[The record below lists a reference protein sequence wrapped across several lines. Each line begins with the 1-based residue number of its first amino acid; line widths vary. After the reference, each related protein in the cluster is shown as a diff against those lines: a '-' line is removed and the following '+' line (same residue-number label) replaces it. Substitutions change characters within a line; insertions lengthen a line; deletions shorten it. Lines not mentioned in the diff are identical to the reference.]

1 MQGTRSCTRPRMAQG
16 GTRMAMRMATRM
28 DAGMDA
34 GMDALTVRTGN
45 RACPGRAHEQ
55 DRTDQRARETGVRND
70 KCPRKR
76 HCPQDRLA
84 RQGRTTRERTTR
96 QENRPEG
103 PAPNSPGGSA
113 PSFEGQQALSP
124 DIFCLISFA
133 WHLLPGRGRQGDG
146 KGPVQ
151 GQSARLCALRATK
164 RTKRPCGRACLPACA
179 ANRRARNRQV
189 TRNTAETR

>member
-1 MQGTRSCTRPRMAQG
+1 MQGTRSCTRTRMAQG
-16 GTRMAMRMATRM
+16 GTR
-28 DAGMDA
+28 
-34 GMDALTVRTGN
+34 MDALTVRTGN

-113 PSFEGQQALSP
+113 PSFGGQQALSP
-124 DIFCLISFA
+124 DIFCLAPFA
-133 WHLLPGRGRQGDG
+133 WQRKTRGWQGAG
-146 KGPVQ
+146 
-151 GQSARLCALRATK
+151 T
-164 RTKRPCGRACLPACA
+164 RTERKAVCP
-179 ANRRARNRQV
+179 ARNKENKETMRASLSASLRSEQAGKEQAGH
-189 TRNTAETR
+189 TQHRRNTIKP

>member
-113 PSFEGQQALSP
+113 PSFEGQQAL
-124 DIFCLISFA
+124 
-133 WHLLPGRGRQGDG
+133 
-146 KGPVQ
+146 
-151 GQSARLCALRATK
+151 RATK
-164 RTKRPCGRACLPACA
+164 RTKRPCGRACLPASLRSEQA
-179 ANRRARNRQV
+179 GKEQAGHTQHR
-189 TRNTAETR
+189 RNTIKP

>member
-1 MQGTRSCTRPRMAQG
+1 
-16 GTRMAMRMATRM
+16 MATRM

-124 DIFCLISFA
+124 DIFCLA
-133 WHLLPGRGRQGDG
+133 EEDKGMAKGQYKDRAQGCVPCAQQREQRDHAGEPVCQPAQRTGGQGTGRSHATPQKHDKTMNKRRQ
-146 KGPVQ
+146 
-151 GQSARLCALRATK
+151 
-164 RTKRPCGRACLPACA
+164 
-179 ANRRARNRQV
+179 
-189 TRNTAETR
+189 

>member
-1 MQGTRSCTRPRMAQG
+1 
-16 GTRMAMRMATRM
+16 M

-103 PAPNSPGGSA
+103 PASTSDPGAVRLHLEGSR
-113 PSFEGQQALSP
+113 PCRP
-124 DIFCLISFA
+124 ISFA
-133 WHLLPGRGRQGDG
+133 RYLLPDTFCLAEEDKGMAKGQYKDRAQGCVPCAQQREQRDHAGESVCQPAQRTGGQGTGRSHATPQKHDKTMNKRRQ
-146 KGPVQ
+146 
-151 GQSARLCALRATK
+151 
-164 RTKRPCGRACLPACA
+164 
-179 ANRRARNRQV
+179 
-189 TRNTAETR
+189 

>member
-124 DIFCLISFA
+124 DIFCLAPFA
-133 WHLLPGRGRQGDG
+133 WQRKTRGWQ
-146 KGPVQ
+146 
-151 GQSARLCALRATK
+151 RAST
-164 RTKRPCGRACLPACA
+164 RTERKAVCP
-179 ANRRARNRQV
+179 ARNKENKETMRASLSASLRSEQAGKEQAGH
-189 TRNTAETR
+189 TQHRRNTIKP

>member
-34 GMDALTVRTGN
+34 GMDALTVRSGN

-55 DRTDQRARETGVRND
+55 DRIDQRARETGVRND

-103 PAPNSPGGSA
+103 PASTSDPGAVRLHLRGSR
-113 PSFEGQQALSP
+113 PCRP
-124 DIFCLISFA
+124 ISFA